1 MNKKVMKH
9 SLICFSSAI
18 VFSSVAPVLTSA
30 ETPATSRI
38 TQPQVGQLT
47 SQEVSMFLNNGAPY
61 TDRSKSNGKMTTQ
74 NIVTS
79 LAKKLAVK
87 ALRKSGAYLEKPL
100 SKVIGKKYAKKATK
114 SFHKI
119 ADYLETVQNVQEH
132 GIAAILIKGGLP
144 ADVALDTAKWMVLFF
159 GF

>member
-1 MNKKVMKH
+1 MNKKVIKH
-9 SLICFSSAI
+9 SLICISSAI
-18 VFSSVAPVLTSA
+18 VFSGVAPILASA
-30 ETPATSRI
+30 EAPATSRM
-38 TQPQVGQLT
+38 TQQQVGQLT
-47 SQEVSMFLNNGAPY
+47 SKEVNMFLNNGAPY
-61 TDRSKSNGKMTTQ
+61 TDRSKRDGQMTTQ

-114 SFHKI
+114 SFNKI

-132 GIAAILIKGGLP
+132 GIAVILIQGGLP
-144 ADVALDTAKWMVLFF
+144 ADVALETAKWIVLFF
-159 GF
+159 GL